1 MWYLI
6 FHPALK
12 LYGAYFQFREQ
23 GLGSQGF
30 NDFSDFYSYQVMKL
44 KTYKSYDFKFYAFL
58 TMYLCLCYGYGALS
72 GEQTGKMKRM
82 NEEARERKKE
92 ISVQKSKLLTFVSCS
107 FRNMM
112 PRKNHHSP

>member
-12 LYGAYFQFREQ
+12 LYGDYFQFREQ

-44 KTYKSYDFKFYAFL
+44 KTYKSYDF
-58 TMYLCLCYGYGALS
+58 
-72 GEQTGKMKRM
+72 
-82 NEEARERKKE
+82 
-92 ISVQKSKLLTFVSCS
+92 
-107 FRNMM
+107 
-112 PRKNHHSP
+112 